1 MNNLAQYLKRE
12 HTHLSEIEAAEIK
25 RLQHALKSLW
35 VNIGIYLAI
44 TAIEYWL
51 ASIGHSQ
58 ALRADAMNNLS
69 GVMSTFFLIV
79 GLHTATDSDDHFLV
93 GKRIPLLNGR
103 NDDRM
108 QLSRFRM
115 ETIFTLITSFI
126 IIFISGQIIYQS
138 LYALFTAGIS
148 HHPNIY
154 SAYGAG
160 IATVLMAVVWWWN
173 WHNGK
178 RLKSSVL
185 MAASKDSMGDV
196 ATSFGTLVT
205 VLAVFLFDIPWLDST
220 VSIIIGLFVL
230 WSGLVIFQ
238 ESTLNLAD
246 YVDPDLEDR
255 IKKAVLNFGEVH
267 QVREF
272 RSRYIGDV
280 LVVEMLIM
288 VDADMDVMHLY
299 ELTERIEKRLEQQ
312 FQIVDVITQAVPD
325 PGEDATK
332 SSDE

>member
-25 RLQHALKSLW
+25 RLQRALKSLW

-103 NDDRM
+103 NDERM

-138 LYALFTAGIS
+138 LHALLTAGIS

-160 IATVLMAVVWWWN
+160 TATVLMAVVWWWN

-205 VLAVFLFDIPWLDST
+205 VLAAFLFDIPWLDST

-246 YVDPDLEDR
+246 YVDPDLENR
-255 IKKAVLNFGEVH
+255 IKKAVLNFSEVH

-288 VDADMDVMHLY
+288 VDPDMDVMRLY
-299 ELTERIEKRLEQQ
+299 ELTERIEKRLEKQ
-312 FQIVDVITQAVPD
+312 FQIVDVVTQAVPD
-325 PGEDATK
+325 PGED
-332 SSDE
+332 SNRNE

>member
-12 HTHLSEIEAAEIK
+12 GSHLAAAEELEIK
-25 RLQHALKSLW
+25 KLQTALHSLW
-35 VNIGIYLAI
+35 INIAIYLVI
-44 TAIEYWL
+44 TAAEYWL
-51 ASIGHSQ
+51 ANIGHSQ

-69 GVMSTFFLIV
+69 GVISTLFLII
-79 GLHTATDSDDHFLV
+79 GLHTATDSDDDFLV

-126 IIFISGQIIYQS
+126 IIFMSGQIIYQS
-138 LYALFTAGIS
+138 SVSLLTKGIS

-160 IATVLMAVVWWWN
+160 IATVLMAIVMYLN
-173 WHNGK
+173 WRNGK
-178 RLKSSVL
+178 RLKNSVL

-196 ATSFGTLVT
+196 ATSFGTLLT
-205 VLAVFLFDIPWLDST
+205 VLAAFMFDIPWLDST

-238 ESTLNLAD
+238 ECTLNLAD
-246 YVDPDLEDR
+246 YVDPDLENR
-255 IKKAVLNFGEVH
+255 IKTAVMGFDEVH
-267 QVREF
+267 RIIEF
-272 RSRYIGDV
+272 RSRYNGDV
-280 LVVEMLIM
+280 LIVEMLIM
-288 VDADMDVMHLY
+288 VDANMSVMALY
-299 ELTERIEKRLEQQ
+299 DLTEQIEKQLEDE
-312 FQIVDVITQAVPD
+312 FQTFDVTTQAVPD
-325 PGEDATK
+325 PDSEI
-332 SSDE
+332 